1 MKLPFL
7 HSQIDRKSK
16 NLQRGVPELQ
26 GLNVNAILTMN
37 IRHTNVICICTSA
50 IRYVHVNSM
59 QYNLLFTCA
68 YPFGKYLRVF
78 WKKRLERLEKIKLGD
93 ERENFI
99 GSFVS
104 VFRNHQTIFVPF
116 FLYIKVSQYICD
128 ACAL

>member
-1 MKLPFL
+1 MF
-7 HSQIDRKSK
+7 
-16 NLQRGVPELQ
+16 
-26 GLNVNAILTMN
+26 
-37 IRHTNVICICTSA
+37 
-50 IRYVHVNSM
+50 
-59 QYNLLFTCA
+59 
-68 YPFGKYLRVF
+68 F
-78 WKKRLERLEKIKLGD
+78 WKKRLERLEKIKFGD